1 VRPQGPHLCNLIRLF
16 YVFLCVVYPGISYN
30 KENDGKDRKD
40 AKTMKLRVLSE
51 EIRVGTVDE
60 TRNRRKRQGNY
71 YSDFLSLSR
80 TA

>member
-1 VRPQGPHLCNLIRLF
+1 MRPQGPHLYSLIRLF
-16 YVFLCVVYPGISYN
+16 CVFLVIDYPGISYN
-30 KENDGKDRKD
+30 KENDEEDRKY